1 MSVNKRNVNKD
12 KSKFALRQNKK
23 MMKQSAFANVSQIKS
38 PKRKAKLKRRR
49 TKKKLLSQ
57 QNNKVAL
64 NSTQANL
71 DKRKSL

>member
-23 MMKQSAFANVSQIKS
+23 MMKQSAFVNVSKIKS
-38 PKRKAKLKRRR
+38 PKRKPRLKRRR

-57 QNNKVAL
+57 QNNKI
-64 NSTQANL
+64 TL
-71 DKRKSL
+71 DPLVTIP

>member
-23 MMKQSAFANVSQIKS
+23 MMKQSAFVNVSQIKS